1 MMSFSQRSGFTLI
14 ETMMFSAIL
23 AVLSGTILGV
33 YISVQNARIRQLAIS
48 EVEQGG
54 SIVMSRI
61 ATAIRGSEAILL
73 PPADSQGEILALQ
86 QRENAKQPTIILATS
101 TGDLLLVQRANA
113 QSMISSR
120 VTIDNFSVHTQAS
133 VAATISFDLVT
144 VIPSFP
150 PQTYRRHFQT
160 TALRTPDDVLEAGG
174 CGSCPAPVCAG
185 GILTW
190 QECVDDVCTTSDLTL
205 PCSS

>member
-1 MMSFSQRSGFTLI
+1 MISLSRRAGFTLI

-54 SIVMSRI
+54 PMILSRI
-61 ATAIRGSEAILL
+61 ASTVRGSEAILL
-73 PPADSQGEILALQ
+73 PAADSQGEILALQ

-101 TGDLLLVQRANA
+101 TGDLLLVQRSTAI
-113 QSMISSR
+113 SMISAR
-120 VTIDNFSVHTQAS
+120 VTMDEFSVRAQGAEA
-133 VAATISFDLVT
+133 VTISFDLST
-144 VIPSFP
+144 VIPSHP
-150 PQTYRRHFQT
+150 PQTYRRHFRT
-160 TALRTPDDVLEAGG
+160 TVHRVPDDVLEAGG

-190 QECVDDVCTTSDLTL
+190 HECVDDACVASGLSLACAS
-205 PCSS
+205 